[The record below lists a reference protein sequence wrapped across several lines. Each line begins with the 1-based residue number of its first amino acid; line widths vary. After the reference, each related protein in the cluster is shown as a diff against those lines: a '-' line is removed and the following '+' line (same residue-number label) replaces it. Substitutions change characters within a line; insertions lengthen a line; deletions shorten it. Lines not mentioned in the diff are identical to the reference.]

1 MLNRTLDALFL
12 RLYAKNLS
20 RSRRS
25 DPANACSDTEIQ
37 MSTILILAVALLV
50 LLIGSLLT
58 PAVLLSWIHARDPMF
73 GFLFVVTLVI
83 ASWVHWR
90 FGKYERSPELA
101 ANFRTA
107 EGNRWTTIVFW
118 SGMGTFLVVTLL
130 AIRHMKS
137 EVVSVFRTGV

>member
-1 MLNRTLDALFL
+1 MLNSILDTLFI

-20 RSRRS
+20 RSTRS

-37 MSTILILAVALLV
+37 MSTILTLAAALLV
-50 LLIGSLLT
+50 LLIGSLLS
-58 PAVLLSWIHARDPMF
+58 PGVLLSWIHARDPMF

-83 ASWVHWR
+83 AFWVHWR
-90 FGKYERSPELA
+90 FGKYKRSPELA
-101 ANFRTA
+101 ATFLTV

-118 SGMGTFLVVTLL
+118 SGMGTFLLVTLL

-137 EVVSVFRTGV
+137 